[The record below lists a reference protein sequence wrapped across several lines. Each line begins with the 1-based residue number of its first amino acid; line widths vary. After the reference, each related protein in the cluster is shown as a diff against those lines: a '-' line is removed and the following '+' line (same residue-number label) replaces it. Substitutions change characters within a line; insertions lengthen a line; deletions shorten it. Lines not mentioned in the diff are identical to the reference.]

1 MASQRKSRLGS
12 ETKRSRPSRDIPD
25 RVLIVTEGTKTEPDY
40 FHLLVRE
47 LDLLTTVKIFPA
59 KGSAPINVIEE
70 AKARLSKDKDF
81 EQVYC
86 VFDQD
91 RHPTYADA
99 LDKWRKLKKKYKRK
113 TLCAIT
119 SIPCFELWYLL
130 HVSDSRKPYADAD
143 DLIVNLKKKSPF
155 ENYQKND
162 CDRFFGKIC
171 ERRKDALARAK
182 HFLDE
187 AKKEGLPEFHENPS
201 TRVHL
206 VVEALTAIANPL

>member
-40 FHLLVRE
+40 FHLLVCE
-47 LDLLTTVKIFPA
+47 LELTTVKIFPA
-59 KGSAPINVIEE
+59 KGSAPINIIEE

-91 RHPTYADA
+91 HHQTYADA
-99 LDKWRKLKKKYKRK
+99 LDKLSELKKKYKSK

-130 HVSDSRKPYADAD
+130 HVSNSRKPYTNAD

-162 CDRFFGKIC
+162 CDRFFGKIR

-182 HFLDE
+182 RFLNQ
-187 AKKEGLPEFHENPS
+187 AKKDGLPEFHENPS